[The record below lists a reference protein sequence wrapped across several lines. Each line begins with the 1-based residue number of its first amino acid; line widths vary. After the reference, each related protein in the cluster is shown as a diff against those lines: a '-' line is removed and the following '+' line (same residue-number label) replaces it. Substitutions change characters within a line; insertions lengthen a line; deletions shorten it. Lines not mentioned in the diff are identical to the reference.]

1 MISYLTGKAIYEND
15 GALIL
20 DVRDVGYQVFVTE
33 GTLAWALA
41 MTTPVSLWIHTVVR
55 ETAFDLY
62 GFERQNE
69 LYFFKKLLDVSGIG
83 PKSALAMLGLSS
95 TDTLYQA
102 IMNENVEFLTSV
114 PGIGAKTAKRMCIE
128 LKDKLKDY
136 QGNTELHTNEHDRDV
151 VDALLALGYSITQ
164 AHQAISELDPKI
176 TDRNERI
183 KNALAILAS

>member
-20 DVRDVGYQVFVTE
+20 DVRDVGYQIFVTNS
-33 GTLAWALA
+33 TMAWAMA
-41 MTTPVSLWIHTVVR
+41 MTTPVSLWIYSVIR

-69 LYFFKKLLDVSGIG
+69 LYFFKKLLEVSGIG
-83 PKSALAMLGLSS
+83 PKSALGMLGLAS

-102 IMNENVEFLTSV
+102 IMNENFEFLTSV
-114 PGIGAKTAKRMCIE
+114 PGIGSKTAKRMCIE

-136 QGNTELHTNEHDRDV
+136 QGNTDLHENEHDRDV
-151 VDALLALGYSITQ
+151 IDALLALGYSTTQ
-164 AHQAISELDPKI
+164 AHKALSEIDPEI
-176 TDRNERI
+176 TERNERI
-183 KNALAILAS
+183 KKALTILAS